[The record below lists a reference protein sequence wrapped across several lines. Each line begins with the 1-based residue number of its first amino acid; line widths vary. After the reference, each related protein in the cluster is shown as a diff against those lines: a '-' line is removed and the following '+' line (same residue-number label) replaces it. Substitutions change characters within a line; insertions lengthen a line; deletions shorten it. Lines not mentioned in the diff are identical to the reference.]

1 MRWVSGF
8 LRSLSFLTVASAQTV
23 WQIGKFDRSPLEFG
37 SGAQN
42 NLTYAVEKN
51 DWKTNW
57 PGRQDIKQPY
67 RITFSLN
74 SLQGV
79 YVLKISTLCSS
90 TM

>member
-1 MRWVSGF
+1 MDIGVS
-8 LRSLSFLTVASAQTV
+8 SFTFILDCCFGASCLADRQ
-23 WQIGKFDRSPLEFG
+23 FDRSPLEFA